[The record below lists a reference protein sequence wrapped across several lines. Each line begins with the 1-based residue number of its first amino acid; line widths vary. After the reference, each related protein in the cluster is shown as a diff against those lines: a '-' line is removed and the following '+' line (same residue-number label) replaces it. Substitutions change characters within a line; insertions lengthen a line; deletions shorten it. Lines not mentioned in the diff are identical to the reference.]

1 MQKML
6 DCVGNRINDK
16 LLKQSFFYT
25 YLLGLA
31 AHAYCFLNLT
41 VSHDSLR
48 AFYIAGK
55 YPKASLGRIF
65 YGAYIALTRGKIV
78 LPWAIGV
85 LGLFWI
91 SIAVYFIVRM
101 FQMEKRVIVILVAG
115 ICVTLQL
122 PIFMILMQMP
132 LPYFWQWLP
141 FFYGSRPCQFYGQR
155 KNFHCCVLHRF

>member
-6 DCVGNRINDK
+6 DRVGNKMNDK

-41 VSHDSLR
+41 ISHDSLR

-65 YGAYIALTRGKIV
+65 YAAYLTLTRGKIV
-78 LPWAIGV
+78 LPWLIGV
-85 LGLFWI
+85 LTK
-91 SIAVYFIVRM
+91 S
-101 FQMEKRVIVILVAG
+101 
-115 ICVTLQL
+115 
-122 PIFMILMQMP
+122 
-132 LPYFWQWLP
+132 
-141 FFYGSRPCQFYGQR
+141 
-155 KNFHCCVLHRF
+155 VLST